1 MPLPLI
7 GRLGV
12 GGKLTAAFTATTLL
26 TLALGGFALDGMA
39 RMQSASS
46 IVINDFLPSVAAVGR
61 VGMDLEQFRAR
72 EARLVLEAG
81 TPKQSEDIAQLA
93 VTRESFQ
100 KSMAEYQPLVDP
112 GFETENFQRLTQA
125 ADDYL
130 NAFDAPFMG
139 LVEKGDL
146 QGARSLFLG
155 AGQAKLDFVRPLV
168 VKAIEYNNKNSH
180 TAAGASSATYAT
192 VTFVTMLALG
202 ATALA
207 AAAIA
212 FALRRDIASALVAMR
227 VAMDRLAN
235 GDLNVSIP
243 GAGRADE
250 IGAMA
255 KSVEVFKQGLSE
267 NARLGAETQKDGEAR
282 TARIAR
288 VDALV
293 GAFQQQASQTI
304 SALTG
309 SASQLQSTAT
319 AMSGT
324 ATDTDQ
330 RATAVAAAAAEADA
344 GIQTVAASAEELA
357 ASVAEIGRQVSD
369 STRMTHETVLE
380 AQRTRDIVNNLA
392 EVAQRIGQV
401 VDLINGIAGQTNLL
415 ALNATIEAARA
426 GEAGRGFAVVA
437 SEVKAL
443 AGQTATATQDI
454 GSQVAQIQS
463 ATTLAVAAIQ
473 EITQRVDAISGISTA
488 IAAAVEQQGAATAEI
503 ARNVQQTAQGAQSV
517 TSNMAGVR
525 DAAAATGNAAR
536 EVLGAAGGL
545 QRESNAFSGQIEQ
558 FIANMRA
565 A

>member
-12 GGKLTAAFTATTLL
+12 GGKLAAAFIATTLL
-26 TLALGGFALDGMA
+26 TLGLGGFALNGMS
-39 RMQSASS
+39 RMQTASS
-46 IVINDFLPSVAAVGR
+46 VVVTDSLPSVAAVGR
-61 VGMDLEQFRAR
+61 IGLDVEQLRVRESRLMLEG
-72 EARLVLEAG
+72 G
-81 TPKQSEDIAQLA
+81 TPKQSDDIALLSSS
-93 VTRESFQ
+93 RENIQ
-100 KSMAEYQPLVDP
+100 KSMAEYQPLTDP
-112 GFETENFQRLTQA
+112 GFETENFQRLNQA
-125 ADDYL
+125 VDDYL
-130 NAFDAPFMG
+130 NAFDTPFAD
-139 LVEKGDL
+139 LIQKGDL
-146 QGARSLFLG
+146 QAARSLMLG
-155 AGQAKLDFVRPLV
+155 AGQAKLDSLRPLV
-168 VKAIEYNNKNSH
+168 VTAIDFNNKSGH
-180 TAAGASSATYAT
+180 AASETSAATYAS
-192 VTFVTMLALG
+192 VHFVTLLAL
-202 ATALA
+202 AFTAVA

-212 FALRRDIASALVAMR
+212 FVLRRDIATALAAMR
-227 VAMDRLAN
+227 AAMDRLAN
-235 GDLNVSIP
+235 GDLHVSIP

-267 NARLGAETQKDGEAR
+267 NARLAAETQKIGEAR

-304 SALTG
+304 SALSG
-309 SASQLQSTAT
+309 SAGQLQSTAT

-324 ATDTDQ
+324 ASNTDQ

-357 ASVAEIGRQVSD
+357 ASVAEIGRQVSE
-369 STRMTHETVLE
+369 STRMTHETVQE
-380 AQRTRDIVNNLA
+380 AQRTREIMNNLA

-454 GSQVAQIQS
+454 GSQVSQIQS
-463 ATTLAVAAIQ
+463 ATALAVAAIQ
-473 EITQRVDAISGISTA
+473 AITQRVEAISGISTA
-488 IAAAVEQQGAATAEI
+488 IAAAVEEQGAATAEI
-503 ARNVQQTAQGAQSV
+503 ARNVQQTAQGAQNV
-517 TSNMAGVR
+517 TSNMDGVR
-525 DAAAATGNAAR
+525 DAAAATGDAAR
-536 EVLGAAGGL
+536 QVLDAAGGL
-545 QRESNAFSGQIEQ
+545 QRESSAFSGQIEQ
-558 FIANMRA
+558 FIANVRA